1 MNRTKMAPLLALLCI
16 TGLEAQQPAEPKTK
30 VVFVCE
36 HGAAKS
42 VIAAAEFE
50 RMAKQR
56 GLAVSVIAR
65 GTNIDPEL
73 APGVVK
79 GLRADGLTSSLAKP
93 VKAEAK
99 DFADAARIVSFG
111 PDLATM
117 LPKGKQAL
125 DWSAAPSPGK
135 DYQAAR
141 DYIKEQLATLLS
153 QLETEAKPK

>member
-1 MNRTKMAPLLALLCI
+1 MNRTRIASLLAMLCI
-16 TGLEAQQPAEPKTK
+16 ATVAAQQPAEPKTK

-42 VIAAAEFE
+42 VIAAAELE

-99 DFADAARIVSFG
+99 DFADAAKIITFG
-111 PDLATM
+111 PDLRTLM
-117 LPKGKQAL
+117 PKGKQAL

-141 DYIKEQLATLLS
+141 DYIKEQLAALLS
-153 QLETEAKPK
+153 QLEAEAKPK

>member
-1 MNRTKMAPLLALLCI
+1 
-16 TGLEAQQPAEPKTK
+16 
-30 VVFVCE
+30 
-36 HGAAKS
+36 
-42 VIAAAEFE
+42 
-50 RMAKQR
+50 
-56 GLAVSVIAR
+56 
-65 GTNIDPEL
+65 
-73 APGVVK
+73 
-79 GLRADGLTSSLAKP
+79 

-99 DFADAARIVSFG
+99 DFADAATIVSFG

-153 QLETEAKPK
+153 QLEAEAKPK